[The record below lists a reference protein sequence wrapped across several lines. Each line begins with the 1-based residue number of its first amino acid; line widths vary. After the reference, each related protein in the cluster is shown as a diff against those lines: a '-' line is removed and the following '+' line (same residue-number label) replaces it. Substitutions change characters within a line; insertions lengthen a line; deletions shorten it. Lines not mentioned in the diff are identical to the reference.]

1 MIWFCHKHT
10 LGVSFFCLFVFFF
23 KQKTQDKCSE
33 NVLTEQDRIIEY
45 FTHGWGSVS
54 STEQIWKDPQ
64 TFIYMSKYQMSWE
77 GRFPK
82 HTVHAKV
89 SKAAWAMQCKKQ
101 QGKPGIKTR
110 VSWSSGGHAHSREEV
125 SRVILHIHTHS
136 HRIGRGRQCSRKTE
150 WFS

>member
-10 LGVSFFCLFVFFF
+10 LGASFFCFFFVFF
-23 KQKTQDKCSE
+23 KKKTQEKCSE
-33 NVLTEQDRIIEY
+33 NFLTEQDRIIEY

-64 TFIYMSKYQMSWE
+64 TFIYMSKYQISWE

-101 QGKPGIKTR
+101 QGKSGIKTADEGDER
-110 VSWSSGGHAHSREEV
+110 QVCQLEFRWPHPLQRGGKQSY
-125 SRVILHIHTHS
+125 STHTHPLT
-136 HRIGRGRQCSRKTE
+136 QDRKR
-150 WFS
+150 